1 MRDRLSIPLFY
12 KRKMTKPNFQPAAG
26 PAEKTPVSLAPVIPR
41 SKTIKTECPRVGI
54 ITQKG
59 AIMMDI
65 DFDQLK
71 IGLQLFKE
79 SIGLIK
85 DVKDTLPESPQKEA
99 ASKSLIA
106 AEVAT
111 QIAEANIAKAF
122 GYLLF
127 FEVCK

>member
-1 MRDRLSIPLFY
+1 
-12 KRKMTKPNFQPAAG
+12 
-26 PAEKTPVSLAPVIPR
+26 
-41 SKTIKTECPRVGI
+41 
-54 ITQKG
+54 
-59 AIMMDI
+59 MDI

-106 AEVAT
+106 AEAAT

-122 GYLLF
+122 GYPLCHCSFPPGIMTGISYGSRQDLYKCPKCNK
-127 FEVCK
+127 EYLVGGKQTGKRYITDARSESE

>member
-1 MRDRLSIPLFY
+1 
-12 KRKMTKPNFQPAAG
+12 
-26 PAEKTPVSLAPVIPR
+26 
-41 SKTIKTECPRVGI
+41 
-54 ITQKG
+54 
-59 AIMMDI
+59 MDI

-106 AEVAT
+106 AEAAT

-122 GYLLF
+122 GYPLCHCSFPPGIMISF
-127 FEVCK
+127 FHGERQDGYKCSKCNKKYLVRGKNTGKIVLIDYPQESGED